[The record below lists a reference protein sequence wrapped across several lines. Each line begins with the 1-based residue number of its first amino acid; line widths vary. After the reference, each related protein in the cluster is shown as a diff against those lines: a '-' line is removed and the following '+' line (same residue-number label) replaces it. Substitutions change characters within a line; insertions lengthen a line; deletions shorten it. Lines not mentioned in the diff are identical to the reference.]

1 MEEHRDESS
10 EGSGSN
16 PVESVNIQ
24 LVNAL
29 TRMTEFFEKHEAQ
42 IARLEQS
49 NLKMADDVA
58 LKGFLKFNP
67 LKFDGEPDEEKAERW
82 METLENIYAALKYI
96 EK

>member
-29 TRMTEFFEKHEAQ
+29 TRMTEFFEKQETQ

-49 NLKMADDVA
+49 NLETADDV
-58 LKGFLKFNP
+58 
-67 LKFDGEPDEEKAERW
+67 
-82 METLENIYAALKYI
+82 
-96 EK
+96 